1 MVPCEMVR
9 IVKCRGT
16 VTRLGMTKL
25 QLERSVLMDTVLLS
39 DLINAYWNKVMAVVI
54 KYYKYTYLSW

>member
-16 VTRLGMTKL
+16 VTNLVIAKL
-25 QLERSVLMDTVLLS
+25 QLERGVLMDTGLLP
-39 DLINAYWNKVMAVVI
+39 DLINAYWN
-54 KYYKYTYLSW
+54 